1 MGLISGI
8 MGLAGGLQEKPKIP
22 DYASLSKEME
32 KYLQN
37 VFDKSEDIMERA
49 LKSLFGEGN
58 KDDTI
63 LNELL
68 EMLSKMG
75 VEGFGGDYDSAVT
88 KL

>member
-1 MGLISGI
+1 MGFISGI

-22 DYASLSKEME
+22 DYASLAKEME

-49 LKSLFGEGN
+49 LKSMFGEGDKN
-58 KDDTI
+58 DTI
-63 LNELL
+63 LKDLL
-68 EMLSKMG
+68 DMVSKMD
-75 VEGFGGDYDSAVT
+75 VEGFGGDYDNNVS